1 MSRSAHHTRRQ
12 PFPTAPLLVLLV
24 AALVLEGVPVVHAH
38 LDGQPGVYN
47 EACSLSLLASPTSAA
62 FPALDLLDS
71 CLTELPAAGGAAPSV
86 FPSPFFLCSAPRAP
100 PLL

>member
-1 MSRSAHHTRRQ
+1 MRDIARFALRLL
-12 PFPTAPLLVLLV
+12 PLLIV
-24 AALVLEGVPVVHAH
+24 AAFLVRGVPVVHAH
-38 LDGQPGVYN
+38 LDGEPGLYN

-62 FPALDLLDS
+62 FPAVDLLDS

-86 FPSPFFLCSAPRAP
+86 LPSRFFLCSAPRAP